1 MDKRIQALLIV
12 ALFGSTLCAD
22 EVLVRRDDD
31 RRDQTK
37 LRRLTDRSFRHES
50 APIQFTIP
58 AEWQEI
64 SPHRLVRVLEPQP
77 TTILGIEYAERSVV
91 ATLYW
96 IPLPETAKLS
106 DWITDQPVKGEYGE
120 EYETLKT
127 VYGVKNITPPQK
139 MKFGSFDVYKIGI
152 TGGPQASE
160 KQTGSLYL
168 FEASKG
174 TSRWLLKARISSTGP
189 IPSDNF
195 AETVLKGYSMVEEEG
210 SEGAKIINVKRVKE

>member
-12 ALFGSTLCAD
+12 ALLGSALRAD

-37 LRRLTDRSFRHES
+37 LRRLSDRSFRHES
-50 APIQFTIP
+50 APIMFTIP
-58 AEWQEI
+58 ADWQEI

-96 IPLPETAKLS
+96 IPMPEGAKLS
-106 DWITDQPVKGEYGE
+106 DWISDRPVKGEYGE
-120 EYETLKT
+120 EFETLKT
-127 VYGVKNITPPQK
+127 VYGAKNVTPPQK

-152 TGGPQASE
+152 SGGPQASD

-168 FEASKG
+168 FEVAKG
-174 TSRWLLKARISSTGP
+174 NSHWLLKARISSTGP
-189 IPSDNF
+189 LASDNF
-195 AETVLKGYSMVEEEG
+195 AEAVLKGYSMVEEEE
-210 SEGAKIINVKRVKE
+210 SEGAKVINVKRVKE